1 MIGTAAISCR
11 ELVELVTAYLE
22 GALSLEDRLRFE
34 SHIEA
39 CDGCTAYL
47 EQIRQTI
54 AITGRLREE
63 DIPPEAITELI
74 KVFRDWKP
82 N

>member
-34 SHIEA
+34 THIEA

-63 DIPPEAITELI
+63 DIPPEAITELMH
-74 KVFRDWKP
+74 VFRDWKP

>member
-34 SHIEA
+34 THIEA
-39 CDGCTAYL
+39 CDGCTAYF
-47 EQIRQTI
+47 EQRRQTI

>member
-34 SHIEA
+34 THIEA